1 MSQPYLAEIRVFG
14 FNFAPLGWAFC
25 SGEILSIA
33 QNTAVFS
40 LVGTTYGGNG
50 TSNFALPNLQNNI
63 AVGFGQGPGL
73 QNWSLGET
81 QGEATHTLLINE
93 MAQHTH
99 TATAGDGV
107 AFGAQ
112 TAAPAS
118 NSYLGRERGGA
129 YGVTPTTTL
138 AASAIGQG
146 GGNQPHNNVQP
157 ILAMNYSIALNGI
170 FPSRN

>member
-14 FNFAPLGWAFC
+14 FNFAPLSWALC
-25 SGEILSIA
+25 SGQLLPIS

-50 TSNFALPNLQNNI
+50 TSNFALPNLQNSI
-63 AVGFGQGPGL
+63 AVGFGQGSGL
-73 QNWSLGET
+73 QNWSLGEA
-81 QGEATHTLLINE
+81 QGETAHTLLINE

-107 AFGAQ
+107 AFAAQ
-112 TAAPAS
+112 TAAPTS

-138 AASAIGQG
+138 AATAIGQTG
-146 GGNQPHNNVQP
+146 SSQPHNNVQP
-157 ILAMNYSIALNGI
+157 ILAMNYCIALSGI

>member
-14 FNFAPLGWAFC
+14 FNFAPVGWALC
-25 SGEILSIA
+25 NGAILPIS
-33 QNTAVFS
+33 QYTAVFS

-73 QNWSLGET
+73 QAWSLGEQ
-81 QGEATHTLLINE
+81 QGETTHTLLLNE
-93 MAQHTH
+93 VPLHTH
-99 TATAGDGV
+99 TVTAGDGV
-107 AFGAQ
+107 AFAAQ

-138 AASAIGQG
+138 APSAINQAG
-146 GGNQPHNNVQP
+146 GSQPHSNVQP
-157 ILAMNYSIALNGI
+157 VLAMNYCIAINGI